1 MQNPP
6 LKKVVVLGGGT
17 GTFTALSG
25 LKRYPLDL
33 SAVVSIA
40 DDGGSTGILRDE
52 LGVLPP
58 GDIRQCLV
66 ALSSGDT
73 VLRDLFNY
81 RFTQGGLEGHNFGN
95 IFLSALEK
103 VSDDPLTAI
112 KEANRILNVKG
123 RVIPVSARAA
133 DLYAELEDG
142 TVVKG
147 QHAIDKP
154 SGARAFIRHCFLSPE
169 SKANPEALDAIHN
182 ADVIVMGPGDLYTSL
197 IPILLVKDVTNAIA
211 QSRAK
216 RLLIVNL
223 TSKRGQTEGYT
234 ASDFFGEVTKY
245 AWPAVID
252 TVIINQAKPSDEIAQ
267 KYIEA
272 GDQMVSDDFEN
283 ASISVWRGDLI
294 SDSLAKPVP
303 GDKLKRSLL
312 RHDPAKLAHAILMA
326 SGLAEEY
333 GRSDVMLEPTETLL
347 QRDAEISSA

>member
-1 MQNPP
+1 MPET

-17 GTFTALSG
+17 GTFTVLSG
-25 LKRYPLDL
+25 LKNYPLDL
-33 SAVVSIA
+33 SAIVSIA

-66 ALSSGDT
+66 ALSSGDR

-103 VSDDPLTAI
+103 VNNDPLTAI

-154 SGARAFIRHCFLSPE
+154 ACERAEIRNCFLSPTSE
-169 SKANPEALDAIHN
+169 ANPEALQAIHD
-182 ADVIVMGPGDLYTSL
+182 ADVIVMGPGDLYTSI
-197 IPILLVKDVTNAIA
+197 IPILLVHGVTNAIG
-211 QSRAK
+211 QSQAK
-216 RLLIVNL
+216 RLLVVNL
-223 TSKRGQTEGYT
+223 TSKKGQTQGYK
-234 ASDFFGEVTKY
+234 ASDFYKVVTKY
-245 AWPAVID
+245 VWPAVVD
-252 TVIINQAKPSDEIAQ
+252 TVVVNTAKPSDVIAQ
-267 KYIEA
+267 KYTEA
-272 GDQMVSDDFEN
+272 GDHLIHDDLGTEID
-283 ASISVWRGDLI
+283 AWRGELI
-294 SDSLAKPVP
+294 SDELANPVP
-303 GDKLKRSLL
+303 GDRLKRSLL
-312 RHDPAKLAHAILMA
+312 RHDAKKLAEAILKA
-326 SGLAEEY
+326 SGMAEY
-333 GRSDVMLEPTETLL
+333 VIQPDLERLT
-347 QRDAEISSA
+347 SNV